1 MRKVSGF
8 TIIELLVVIVILGV
22 LAATALPK
30 FIDLSTNARTAATTG
45 FKGAIESASAINFGS
60 KLVSAAGSTSLQS
73 CGVGVGTG
81 LGAGS
86 LGPIMTGG
94 LPSTISV
101 TGTFAVGTA
110 NGAVN
115 TCTIEYSVSGS
126 SATAT
131 VSVIAVN

>member
-8 TIIELLVVIVILGV
+8 TLIELLVVILILGI

-30 FIDLSTNARTAATTG
+30 FIDLSGNARTAATTG
-45 FKGAIESASAINFGS
+45 FKGAIESAAALNYAS
-60 KLVSAAGSTSLQS
+60 KLVAATGSTSLQT
-73 CGVGVGTG
+73 CGTG
-81 LGAGS
+81 QAAGAGQ
-86 LGPIMTGG
+86 LGTIMTGG

-101 TGTFAVGTA
+101 SGTFAVGTA
-110 NGAVN
+110 NGTIN

-126 SATAT
+126 TANTT